1 MISTLLHFRPWI
13 GIYCYNQSLTIQVF
27 LISVFYKSSKSRS
40 NAYFIKP
47 VRQVKIKSSIR
58 STYWTFAVRILISDQ
73 KTKLIKHK
81 WARKIITYDHLNT
94 LTYPCRKAECLPV
107 YYQSPT
113 LVGTPNS
120 KPNRLENCHVF
131 SKWSLQRTIKLI
143 HLNKT
148 EHL

>member
-1 MISTLLHFRPWI
+1 MEVGWGIQKTMIVHESKGGSKMGKIGSTLI
-13 GIYCYNQSLTIQVF
+13 MDDSLVLKSVQVT
-27 LISVFYKSSKSRS
+27 
-40 NAYFIKP
+40 N
-47 VRQVKIKSSIR
+47 
-58 STYWTFAVRILISDQ
+58 
-73 KTKLIKHK
+73 
-81 WARKIITYDHLNT
+81 IITFDHLIT
-94 LTYPCRKAECLPV
+94 LKYPCRKAECLPV

-148 EHL
+148 EHLQHSYNKRLI